1 MFPFSK
7 TLLAFF
13 FKFNFYS
20 KSEIFY
26 PSYAAANAI
35 LVII

>member
-1 MFPFSK
+1 MFPFSE

-13 FKFNFYS
+13 FKFNFYG

-26 PSYAAANAI
+26 ASYAAAIAI